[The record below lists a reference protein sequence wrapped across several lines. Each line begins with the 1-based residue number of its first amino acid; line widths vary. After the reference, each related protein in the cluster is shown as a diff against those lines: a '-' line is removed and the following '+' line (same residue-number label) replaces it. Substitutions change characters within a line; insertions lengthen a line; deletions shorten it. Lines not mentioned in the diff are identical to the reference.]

1 MKKPWH
7 LKRDAG
13 RSILYRQ
20 PPPRFDIS
28 AEVFLICSCSVSQ
41 GRLAHQVRQDLWR
54 ALQNQRGF
62 CPVVEVEQAGTTL
75 RIRAG
80 GRLPAPIAPN
90 MSDRILAVLE
100 DPQKQ
105 MRWIRHAT
113 CKRPVTAPLAGV
125 RE

>member
-1 MKKPWH
+1 MNKPWH

-20 PPPRFDIS
+20 SPPRFDTS
-28 AEVFLICSCSVSQ
+28 AEVSLTCPDQVSQ

-62 CPVVEVEQAGTTL
+62 CPVVEVEQSGTTL

-90 MSDRILAVLE
+90 MPDRILAVLE

-105 MRWIRHAT
+105 MRWMRHAART
-113 CKRPVTAPLAGV
+113 RPAMSANSEV
-125 RE
+125 RK